1 MSGPFGGTHWM
12 ANQGG
17 IAYLGERAVVAG
29 GVQVGS
35 AVIDDI
41 GYFPIGTLGDAS
53 DFGELQANT
62 YSTAA
67 VSSGPSGRAVFVAGW
82 VGAYSDRI
90 DYITIATPGNASD
103 FGNYG
108 RPTSGPGGLSDGT
121 RGVVAGG
128 GMTGDSHLD
137 IIEYLTIATTG
148 DTTDFGDLT
157 IDRGGT
163 LGVSNGVRG
172 CFGGYA
178 SSAASNDPTIDYIT
192 IQSTGNAIDFG
203 DLSHN
208 RRTLGGGMH
217 NDVRGLWV
225 GGYGWPEYAD
235 VDTIDYVTIAT
246 TGNAVDFGNATTTCA
261 GNFGTSNGTRGVY
274 GGGSGQGSGYSD
286 HIEYVTI
293 ASTGDGADFGDL
305 EVPRAAVAQSGCSGN

>member
-17 IAYLGERAVVAG
+17 IAYLGERALVAG

-35 AVIDDI
+35 VVADEID
-41 GYFPIGTLGDAS
+41 YFPIGTLGNAT
-53 DFGELQANT
+53 DFGDLQRDT
-62 YSTAA
+62 YETAA
-67 VSSGPSGRAVFVAGW
+67 VSSGSRAVWAAGW

-90 DYITIATPGNASD
+90 DYVTIASTGDASD

-108 RPTSGPGGLSDGT
+108 RGTNSPGGLSDGT
-121 RGVVAGG
+121 RGVIAGG
-128 GMTGDSHLD
+128 GITGDSHVD

-157 IDRGGT
+157 IDRSGA

-172 CFGGYA
+172 CFAGSS
-178 SSAASNDPTIDYIT
+178 SSAGSNDPTIDYIT
-192 IQSTGNAIDFG
+192 IQSTGNATDFG
-203 DLSHN
+203 DLTSN

-225 GGYGWPEYAD
+225 GGYAWPEYASVD
-235 VDTIDYVTIAT
+235 VIDYITIAT
-246 TGNAVDFGNATTTCA
+246 TGNAVDFGNATTTCG

-274 GGGSGQGSGYSD
+274 GGGEGQSSSYSN

-293 ASTGDGADFGDL
+293 ASTGNGADFGNL
-305 EVPRAAVAQSGCSGN
+305 EIPRASCAPSACSGN